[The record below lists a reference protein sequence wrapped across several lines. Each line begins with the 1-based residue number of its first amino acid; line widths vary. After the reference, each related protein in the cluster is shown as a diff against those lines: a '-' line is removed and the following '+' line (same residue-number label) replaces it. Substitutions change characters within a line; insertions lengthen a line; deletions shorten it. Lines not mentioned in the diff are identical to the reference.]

1 MPMRHSIRPPLC
13 IRGPTA
19 RRIAAAQH
27 ALEWERTRLALFASQ
42 ILDEQQSPEERVLW
56 YDERAVEHEQRHRDL
71 AATQWRRPRRWLM
84 EVPVPIRLDII
95 NAWNRSSIPAEAAYF
110 ADFVWRALRDRGQQ
124 IASHEENA

>member
-1 MPMRHSIRPPLC
+1 
-13 IRGPTA
+13 
-19 RRIAAAQH
+19 
-27 ALEWERTRLALFASQ
+27 
-42 ILDEQQSPEERVLW
+42 
-56 YDERAVEHEQRHRDL
+56 
-71 AATQWRRPRRWLM
+71 M